1 MALIKCPEC
10 GKEISSEAEHCIHCG
25 FPLKKKQVKEETKD
39 DNPDKMTGKFV
50 VGYRGGPGGI
60 IAIDI
65 VGIIFGVILTT
76 GFIILAFTY
85 GFMVFV
91 SFIVLAILG
100 FFLLF
105 LPIYDFIYIGINKA
119 NKNDCVIY
127 DADRKKLILYTTT
140 GKRIE
145 IKPTDYLDLKVNFF
159 TSNVLKFTYRVGER
173 KYKKVTLGYCSNREE
188 LRNNLR
194 KVIVDYEH
202 NKIRN

>member
-1 MALIKCPEC
+1 MNRTNKFLLSAVPLLIFSLSGC
-10 GKEISSEAEHCIHCG
+10 GAQQTKQPNYSFGTSYYNRSSSDFFC
-25 FPLKKKQVKEETKD
+25 
-39 DNPDKMTGKFV
+39 
-50 VGYRGGPGGI
+50 YRSLEGDYG
-60 IAIDI
+60 
-65 VGIIFGVILTT
+65 TT
-76 GFIILAFTY
+76 
-85 GFMVFV
+85 
-91 SFIVLAILG
+91 AILDYESMKNVP
-100 FFLLF
+100 LC
-105 LPIYDFIYIGINKA
+105 NKPNCTH